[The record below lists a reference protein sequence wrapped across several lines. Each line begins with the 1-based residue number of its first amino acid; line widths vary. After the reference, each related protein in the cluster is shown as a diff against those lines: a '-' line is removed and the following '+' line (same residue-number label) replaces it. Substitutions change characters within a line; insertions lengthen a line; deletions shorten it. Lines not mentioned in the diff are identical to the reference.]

1 MAARFR
7 ADAGGPFKEFVLTE
21 WLRDCIEESCSKMKQ
36 GKEQLEPANVRRH
49 IRTAQK
55 EQLLAMRDFFKRGWP
70 TRRGRLLRGAGPTS
84 AAPAEDPKSTGSK
97 TPQGRGSG
105 VV

>member
-21 WLRDCIEESCSKMKQ
+21 WLRDCIEESCSKMRQ

-49 IRTAQK
+49 IRNAQK
-55 EQLLAMRDFFKRGWP
+55 EQLLAMRDMIDNALE
-70 TRRGRLLRGAGPTS
+70 RLEEIKEEAGA
-84 AAPAEDPKSTGSK
+84 
-97 TPQGRGSG
+97 
-105 VV
+105 

>member
-21 WLRDCIEESCSKMKQ
+21 WLRDCIEESCHKMKQ

-49 IRTAQK
+49 IRNAQK
-55 EQLLAMRDFFKRGWP
+55 EQLLAMRDMIDNALE
-70 TRRGRLLRGAGPTS
+70 RLEEIKEEAD
-84 AAPAEDPKSTGSK
+84 A
-97 TPQGRGSG
+97 
-105 VV
+105 